1 MPVKLR
7 RFIHIGWPVSL
18 GLALS
23 TLLGIVDLGF
33 VSTLGKSAVAG
44 VGLVG
49 TIYWLLTILP
59 DLFGAGVLAAVAR
72 AFGRNDRGEAGSALR
87 TGLNGA
93 WALSI
98 FVAAVGFFL
107 APYIVSLFDVEP
119 VVFNIGVSF
128 FRITLLSFPFLATTF
143 IANSALYGAGYTYIP
158 LIVMGGANIINIAL
172 NPCLILGLGPFPRL
186 GTDGSALATLI
197 STFLAA
203 TAIVIYLQSHHSPMK
218 PFGRNRGRG
227 GEPWLGRLIKVGG
240 NAAAQSLMRPLT
252 ATFMYRIVAA
262 FGTTALASFAIGV
275 RCLNFTFI
283 FTMGLN
289 TATSALVGQALGR
302 ADLAEARQVSKL
314 AIKTTLLIQV
324 CLSLIYYLG
333 ADMIISIFNT
343 TGDSGVAVAG
353 VDYLQKVAIGMLLG
367 FVAFPIGAIF
377 RGAGDTAP
385 PMWSAFIANWPVK
398 LGLAYILSGLFFTD
412 FPAIAHSLGG
422 GINWGINGIWW
433 AIAASLITE
442 GWVLWLF
449 FRRGKWQH
457 KMI

>member
-1 MPVKLR
+1 MSVKLSK
-7 RFIHIGWPVSL
+7 FIHIGWPVSL

-72 AFGRNDRGEAGSALR
+72 AIGRNNRGEAGSALR
-87 TGLNGA
+87 TGLHGA
-93 WALSI
+93 WVLSLIIAAL
-98 FVAAVGFFL
+98 GFFL
-107 APYIVSLFDVEP
+107 APTIVGLFDVEP
-119 VVFNIGVSF
+119 VVFDIGVSF

-158 LIVMGGANIINIAL
+158 LIVMGGANVVNIAL

-186 GTDGSALATLI
+186 GTDGSALATFI

-203 TAIVIYLQSHHSPMK
+203 TAILIYLQSRHSPMQ
-218 PFGRNRGRG
+218 PFGKNRGRG
-227 GEPWLGRLIKVGG
+227 GEPWLGRLMKVGG

-289 TATSALVGQALGR
+289 TATSSLVGQALGR
-302 ADLAEARQVSKL
+302 SDLDEAHQVSKL
-314 AIKTTLLIQV
+314 AIKSTLLMQF
-324 CLSLIYYLG
+324 CLSLIYFFG
-333 ADMIISIFNT
+333 AGLIISIFNT
-343 TGDSGVAVAG
+343 TGDMGVAAAG
-353 VDYLQKVAIGMLLG
+353 TDYLQKVAIGMLLG
-367 FVAFPIGAIF
+367 FMTFPIGAVF

-385 PMWSAFIANWPVK
+385 PMWSALVANWPIK
-398 LGLAYILSGLFFTD
+398 LGLAYILSGLLFSD
-412 FPAIAHSLGG
+412 FPWIEQNLGCA
-422 GINWGINGIWW
+422 INWGINGIWW
-433 AIAASLITE
+433 AIAASLVTE

-449 FRRGKWQH
+449 FQRGKWQH
-457 KMI
+457 KKI